1 MTGFGGQSMVDPL
14 RRVLLAHP
22 RLAFRDQ
29 RHLDRLWSEEG
40 FLECPDYDEACRE
53 FDAFVE
59 LLGRHVPEI
68 VQLPPDPRT
77 SLDAIYVHD
86 PAIVCDRGLVLGGMG
101 KSARALEPAAVG
113 SFVASLG
120 VPVLGAIAA
129 PGRLE
134 GGDVLWLRP
143 RTLAVGR
150 GYRTN
155 GEGIRQLAELL
166 GDAVGEIE
174 VVALPHWDGPG
185 SCLHLMSFISLI
197 DHDLALVYSRLMPVP
212 FRESLLERGFELVEV
227 PDEEYATLGCNV
239 LALAPRVAL
248 MLDGNPRA
256 KERLEAAGAE
266 VLTYKGE
273 EICIKGE
280 GGPTC
285 LTRPLLRAAT
295 R

>member
-1 MTGFGGQSMVDPL
+1 MSGYGGQSMVDRL
-14 RRVLLAHP
+14 RRLLLAHP

-53 FDAFVE
+53 YDAFAE

-68 VQLPPDPRT
+68 VHLPPDPRT

-86 PAIVCDRGLVLGGMG
+86 PAILCDRGLVLAGMG
-101 KSARALEPAAVG
+101 KSVRALEPAAVG
-113 SFVASLG
+113 SFVASIG
-120 VPVLGAIAA
+120 VPVLGAIAP

-134 GGDVLWLRP
+134 GGDVLWLSP
-143 RTLAVGR
+143 RALAVGR

-155 GEGIRQLAELL
+155 AEGIRQLAQLL
-166 GDAVGEIE
+166 GDAVDEIE
-174 VVALPHWDGPG
+174 IVALPHWEGPG

-227 PDEEYATLGCNV
+227 PDGEFATLGCNV
-239 LALAPRVAL
+239 LALAPRVAV
-248 MLDGNPRA
+248 MLDGNPRTR
-256 KERLEAAGAE
+256 KLLETAGVE
-266 VLTYKGE
+266 VHVFEGA

-285 LTRPLLRAAT
+285 LTRPLLRG
-295 R
+295 